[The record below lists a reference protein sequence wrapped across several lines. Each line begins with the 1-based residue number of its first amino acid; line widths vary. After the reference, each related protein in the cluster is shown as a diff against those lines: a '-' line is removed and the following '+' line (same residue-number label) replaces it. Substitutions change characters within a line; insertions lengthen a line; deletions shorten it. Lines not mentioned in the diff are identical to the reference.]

1 MEQNPKQI
9 QVRFRLTDIQQ
20 LQFVPLTTEWPE
32 GEMQIGNQLQF
43 SSQTDKR
50 VIHCT
55 ATFEFK
61 KNDITQVMLTVRTSF
76 EFEREGW
83 SAMYQLQGDRWV
95 VPAGLVQHLADVTI
109 GAARGIL
116 AIRSEEAGLP
126 KLMLPLLNPSQMI
139 RDNLALPRQVAAEE
153 TPTGPVTEA

>member
-1 MEQNPKQI
+1 MEQKPKQI
-9 QVRFRLTDIQQ
+9 QVRFRLTDIKQ
-20 LQFVPLTTEWPE
+20 LQFVNLTDQWPE

-43 SSQTDKR
+43 SSETEKR
-50 VIHCT
+50 IIHCT
-55 ATFEFK
+55 ASFEFK
-61 KNDITQVMLTVRTSF
+61 KNDITQLMLTVRSSF

-116 AIRSEEAGLP
+116 AVRSEETGLP

-139 RDNLALPRQVAAEE
+139 KDNLALPRQIPTGE
-153 TPTGPVTEA
+153 TPTGKIPEA